1 MEKKNAIAYFV
12 YRLSYERNL
21 PVGTPIYRFGS
32 KENFEKPIG
41 YIKNYLFDDR
51 VMIPREFETEKE
63 AELVKAELEKQG
75 LFDNWKIERIL
86 DHIEILDDEKSA
98 E

>member
-1 MEKKNAIAYFV
+1 MEKKNAIVYFV
-12 YRLSYERNL
+12 YRLSYDKKL
-21 PVGTPIYRFGS
+21 PAGIPIYLFGG

-41 YIKNYLFDDR
+41 YTKECLFENR
-51 VMIPREFETEKE
+51 EMIPREFETEKE

-75 LFDNWKIERIL
+75 LFSNWKIERIL
-86 DHIEILDDEKSA
+86 DHIEILEEKSA